1 MPFEDF
7 QSPYTLIPSTKWA
20 SRYVAFHDD
29 RLRPFTVFPVE
40 ESIALD
46 KELPLPPNLLETLSD
61 INDEFGYRFDLAQK
75 YDPKISTDMMLAGMT
90 SDYLFNKK
98 NPFDISPSLRLQ
110 SVFDMANKLSKSSH
124 YAGPKASPSK
134 VFSLYQDYLAGKV
147 NPFGVFGSN
156 VLNQL
161 ANWKARQR
169 YFELLTEA
177 VQEVNQSNKP
187 ICSRR
192 LSDLEKGVVL
202 HDMYDVLHRNGED
215 ASWIS
220 DIADYPF
227 DIRVYRIA
235 DGYRPQNNVR
245 GGVNFDLERP
255 MINMNLGKIV
265 GNGPEILSYSKMLR
279 TLFLHELRHIWQKT
293 QTAWSSKLV
302 EKNILTEVDA
312 HQMQF
317 LMERLLNLPASDL
330 RSFFETQKENEYY
343 LERALMDQG
352 YKKKGYIYS
361 KDYYK

>member
-235 DGYRPQNNVR
+235 DGYGPQNNVR

-265 GNGPEILSYSKMLR
+265 DDGPEILSYSKMLR
-279 TLFLHELRHIWQKT
+279 TRFVHELRHIWQ
-293 QTAWSSKLV
+293 SKNRRWLPKNGK
-302 EKNILTEVDA
+302 KNILTEIDA
-312 HQMQF
+312 HQMQY
-317 LMERLLNLPASDL
+317 LMERLLGMSPSKQRKIFEAPEQRIKDL
-330 RSFFETQKENEYY
+330 GHFLLR
-343 LERALMDQG
+343 
-352 YKKKGYIYS
+352 KGYRNYGYEYFG
-361 KDYYK
+361 DEE